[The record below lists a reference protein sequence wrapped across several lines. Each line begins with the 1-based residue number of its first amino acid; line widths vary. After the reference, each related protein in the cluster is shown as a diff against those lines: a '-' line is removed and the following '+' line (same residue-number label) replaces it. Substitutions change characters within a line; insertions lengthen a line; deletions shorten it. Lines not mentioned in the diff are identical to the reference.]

1 MAAVERLLLSPRPG
15 PGVCSTCFNLV
26 DEYERCYACTHG
38 RDVLNA
44 FAPISYSVAHEPL
57 HQVLFGYKRPPGAGV
72 AAGALASE
80 LQEILR
86 RFLEG
91 HERCVARLA
100 GTCEFDLVTTVP
112 SGNRHR
118 DDGHPLREIVTA
130 ALGSDRR
137 RHERLLLRS
146 SFEAGHRAHDFLKYL
161 AVRPFDGES
170 VLLIDDT
177 WTTGANAQSAAAALK
192 AAGAGRV
199 GAIVIGRHVNRGW
212 HDNDRRLAALVG
224 QFDWDRCALCA
235 GTASGAGPRLGDGGG
250 GAVSPGLAVAGKYDA
265 GVDRLDRIQ

>member
-1 MAAVERLLLSPRPG
+1 VAPVERLLLSPRPG
-15 PGVCSTCFNLV
+15 PGVCATCFNLIEAY
-26 DEYERCYACTHG
+26 DRCYACSHG
-38 RDVLNA
+38 RDVLDA

-57 HQVLFGYKRPPGAGV
+57 HQVLFGYKRLPDVV
-72 AAGALASE
+72 ASALATD
-80 LQEILR
+80 LQQILQR
-86 RFLEG
+86 HLAD

-100 GTCEFDLVTTVP
+100 GTTSFDLITTVP

-118 DDGHPLREIVTA
+118 DEDHPLPRIVTA

-146 SFEAGHRAHDFLKYL
+146 SFETGERAHDFLKYL

-192 AAGAGRV
+192 AAGAGPV
-199 GAIVIGRHVNRGW
+199 GAIVIGRHVNRDW

-224 QFDWDRCALCA
+224 RFDWARCALCA
-235 GTASGAGPRLGDGGG
+235 STASGARPGFGDRAGGT
-250 GAVSPGLAVAGKYDA
+250 VSPGLAMAGKQDLS
-265 GVDRLDRIQ
+265 VDRLDRIQ